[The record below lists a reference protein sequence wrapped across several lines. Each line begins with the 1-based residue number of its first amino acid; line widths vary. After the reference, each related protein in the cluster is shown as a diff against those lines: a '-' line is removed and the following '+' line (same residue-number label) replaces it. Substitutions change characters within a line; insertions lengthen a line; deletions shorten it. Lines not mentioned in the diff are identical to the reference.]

1 MQNVMNGFPIIHYF
15 YGLPTPQRYDD
26 AIAMLILAPNC
37 IG

>member
-1 MQNVMNGFPIIHYF
+1 MQNVINGFPTRLVSERH
-15 YGLPTPQRYDD
+15 LRYDD